1 MDRDLLAHLPVF
13 LAVARQ
19 GSFAGAAAELS
30 LSPSAVSHAI
40 RMVESRLG
48 ATLFA
53 RTTRSVALTEAGNHL
68 LGIIGP
74 GFSQIEDGL
83 DQFRANTGNVTG
95 VLRLN
100 VPRTALALAITPV
113 IIELSQRFPQLTVE
127 IAIDD
132 ASVDIVARGFDAG
145 VRLGEMIAQDM
156 VATRLTAPFKMILV
170 AAPDYLAR
178 KGEPRAIWELA
189 NHNCIGFRQIT
200 AGSLYDWELNDGG
213 TMVSVAVRG
222 SSIVTDATYAKEL
235 ALAGV
240 GITYLM
246 EPLARAEIESGILT
260 RLLPETA
267 IEEPGLFL
275 YYPKRAATAPK
286 LRAFIDVAKYILKF
300 RSGDRTSSANPSTR

>member
-178 KGEPRAIWELA
+178 KGEPRAISELA

>member
-1 MDRDLLAHLPVF
+1 
-13 LAVARQ
+13 
-19 GSFAGAAAELS
+19 
-30 LSPSAVSHAI
+30 
-40 RMVESRLG
+40 
-48 ATLFA
+48 
-53 RTTRSVALTEAGNHL
+53 
-68 LGIIGP
+68 
-74 GFSQIEDGL
+74 
-83 DQFRANTGNVTG
+83 
-95 VLRLN
+95 
-100 VPRTALALAITPV
+100 
-113 IIELSQRFPQLTVE
+113 
-127 IAIDD
+127 
-132 ASVDIVARGFDAG
+132 
-145 VRLGEMIAQDM
+145 MIAQDM

-178 KGEPRAIWELA
+178 KGEPRAISELA

-260 RLLPETA
+260 QLLPETA

>member
-83 DQFRANTGNVTG
+83 DQFRANTGNVAG

-132 ASVDIVARGFDAG
+132 ASVDIIARGFDAG

-178 KGEPRAIWELA
+178 KGEPRAISELA

-260 RLLPETA
+260 QLLPETA

>member
-1 MDRDLLAHLPVF
+1 
-13 LAVARQ
+13 
-19 GSFAGAAAELS
+19 
-30 LSPSAVSHAI
+30 VSHAI

-178 KGEPRAIWELA
+178 KGEPRAISELA

>member
-113 IIELSQRFPQLTVE
+113 IPELSERFPQLTVE

-132 ASVDIVARGFDAG
+132 AAVDIIARGFDAG

-178 KGEPRAIWELA
+178 KGEPRAIPELA

-213 TMVSVAVRG
+213 TVVSVAVRG
-222 SSIVTDATYAKEL
+222 SSVVTDATYAKDL

-240 GITYLM
+240 GIAYLM
-246 EPLARAEIESGILT
+246 EPLARAEIESGKLKQ
-260 RLLPETA
+260 LLPETA

-286 LRAFIDVAKYILKF
+286 LRAFIDVARHMLKS
-300 RSGDRTSSANPSTR
+300 RSADRASSAGS

>member
-74 GFSQIEDGL
+74 GFSQIKDGL

-132 ASVDIVARGFDAG
+132 ASVDIIARGFDAG

-178 KGEPRAIWELA
+178 KGEPRAISELA

-260 RLLPETA
+260 QLLPETA